1 MIYPPSIWRQ
11 LHEAKTSI
19 EGVAVHKHHEF
30 STGAVN
36 AEVLS
41 SIVGICVPK
50 DALKDGVP
58 LWRNVVVSGMPF
70 LCELFIYRSV
80 QHNQIAD
87 PNVATPSVARFGI
100 CILIPRSSQQ

>member
-30 STGAVN
+30 PTGAVN

-41 SIVGICVPK
+41 CIVGISVPK

-58 LWRNVVVSGMPF
+58 LWQNTVIRYAVHLQAFYSPQCQAP
-70 LCELFIYRSV
+70 LDS
-80 QHNQIAD
+80 
-87 PNVATPSVARFGI
+87 
-100 CILIPRSSQQ
+100 